1 MKDPTPDAMTGKTD
15 PSSKTARPAEDA
27 AALGAALRDAILTQP
42 RAILDDR
49 DLMRALIDADDRALG
64 ANVVD
69 IRGIAIQ
76 RLEARLGR
84 LEDTHRSVI
93 AAAYENLVGTTQ
105 VHRAVLRLLEPTEF
119 EGVLR
124 VLGRDV
130 ADILRVERIKLV
142 LESHRD
148 DFGPLM
154 RKLGGVLQVAEPG
167 FVDDYL
173 TQGKGGESRRVV
185 LRTLGL
191 DEGGLYGR
199 DAGRIASEAAI
210 RVDLGAGRLPG
221 LLALGATDPQ
231 QFAPSQGTDLLEFLG
246 GAFERAMRRWLA

>member
-1 MKDPTPDAMTGKTD
+1 MTGKTD
-15 PSSKTARPAEDA
+15 PSEPAIDDALRARILARPQ
-27 AALGAALRDAILTQP
+27 AILE
-42 RAILDDR
+42 DR
-49 DLMRALIDADDRALG
+49 DLMRALIDADDRTLG

-93 AAAYENLVGTTQ
+93 AAAYENLVGTAQ

-119 EGVLR
+119 DAFLR

-130 ADILRVERIKLV
+130 ADILRVERIRLV

-167 FVDDYL
+167 FVEDYL
-173 TQGKGGESRRVV
+173 TQGKGGTPRRVV
-185 LRTLGL
+185 LR
-191 DEGGLYGR
+191 EIRAEEAGLYGR
-199 DAGRIASEAAI
+199 DAGRVSSEAAI
-210 RVDLGAGRLPG
+210 LLELGSGRLPG
-221 LLALGATDPQ
+221 LLALGAADAQ

>member
-1 MKDPTPDAMTGKTD
+1 MTGKTD
-15 PSSKTARPAEDA
+15 PSENAIDDALRARILARPQ
-27 AALGAALRDAILTQP
+27 AILE
-42 RAILDDR
+42 DR

-64 ANVVD
+64 ANVID

-93 AAAYENLVGTTQ
+93 AAAYENLVGTAQ

-119 EGVLR
+119 DAFLR

-130 ADILRVERIKLV
+130 ADILRVERIRLV

-167 FVDDYL
+167 FVEDYL
-173 TQGKGGESRRVV
+173 TQGKGGEPRRVV
-185 LRTLGL
+185 LR
-191 DEGGLYGR
+191 EIRAEEAGLYGR

-210 RVDLGAGRLPG
+210 LLELGGGRLPG
-221 LLALGATDPQ
+221 LLVLGAADAQ

>member
-1 MKDPTPDAMTGKTD
+1 MQDTNGEGPMTGKND
-15 PSSKTARPAEDA
+15 PAPGIDDVLRARILARPQT
-27 AALGAALRDAILTQP
+27 ILE
-42 RAILDDR
+42 DR
-49 DLMRALIDADDRALG
+49 DLMRALIDADERALG
-64 ANVVD
+64 QNVVD

-84 LEDTHRSVI
+84 LEDTHRTVI

-119 EGVLR
+119 EAFLR

-130 ADILRVERIKLV
+130 ADILRVERIRLV

-154 RKLGGVLQVAEPG
+154 RKFGGVLQVAEPG

-173 TQGKGGESRRVV
+173 TQGRGGTSRTVV
-185 LRTLGL
+185 LRGL
-191 DEGGLYGR
+191 QPEVAGLYGR
-199 DAGRIASEAAI
+199 DAERVASEAAI
-210 RVDLGAGRLPG
+210 RLDLGGERLPG
-221 LLALGATDPQ
+221 LLALGAADAQ
-231 QFAPSQGTDLLEFLG
+231 QFAPSQGTDLLEFMG

>member
-1 MKDPTPDAMTGKTD
+1 MTGKTD
-15 PSSKTARPAEDA
+15 TSDPAIDDALRARILARP
-27 AALGAALRDAILTQP
+27 Q
-42 RAILDDR
+42 AILDDR

-93 AAAYENLVGTTQ
+93 AAAYENLVGTAQ

-119 EGVLR
+119 DAFLR

-130 ADILRVERIKLV
+130 ADILRVERIRLV

-167 FVDDYL
+167 FVEDYL
-173 TQGKGGESRRVV
+173 TQGKGGEPRRVV
-185 LRTLGL
+185 LREVRSETA
-191 DEGGLYGR
+191 GLYGR

-210 RVDLGAGRLPG
+210 LLDLGGGRLPG
-221 LLALGATDPQ
+221 LLVLGAAEAQ